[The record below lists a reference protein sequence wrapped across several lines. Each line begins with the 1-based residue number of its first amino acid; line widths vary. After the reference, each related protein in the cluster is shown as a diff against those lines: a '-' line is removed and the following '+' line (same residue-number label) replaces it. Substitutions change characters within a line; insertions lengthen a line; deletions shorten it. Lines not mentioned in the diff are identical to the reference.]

1 MSHERQ
7 RRLKLRGI
15 IDDYGSKRRLCLMF
29 LPLFSFLSSQTD
41 RFPPLGVEK
50 KEAVVTERGGGGRC
64 RSKSLV
70 MK

>member
-29 LPLFSFLSSQTD
+29 LLLFSFLSSQTD

-50 KEAVVTERGGGGRC
+50 KRGGGDRKRRRGEV
-64 RSKSLV
+64 SL
-70 MK
+70 